1 MTTLNLGIV
10 AHVDAGKTSL
20 TERLL
25 FAAGVID
32 ALGSVDAG
40 ATRTDSLDLER
51 DRGITIR
58 SAVTSFALGDLQ
70 VNIVDTPGHPDLIA
84 EVERSL
90 GILDAAVLVLSAV
103 EGVQAQTVVLWRAL
117 RRVGVPMLVF
127 VNKIDR
133 SGDSCAVL
141 NAIRERFGVVLDQRT
156 AAHAEGERTA
166 YVRALRPGSAGGGSQ
181 SPAPERCVPAYCGS
195 AITGAGVPELTNAL
209 RDLGARLPAPHRTG
223 EPAGT
228 VFAVD
233 RSGGARRVW
242 IRLWDGQIRARQ
254 RLRDGDHTTPPV
266 TRLAVTMPNS
276 VSDARVATAGQI
288 VAISGV
294 PLRIGDESG
303 ASRGRAIAAFPP
315 PVLQSLVEPV
325 DPAQR
330 GLLWAGLRDLADE
343 DPLIDLR
350 LDDNTGQAAVSL
362 HGEVQKEIIAALLGQ
377 RYGVSARFTDT
388 TVVCLERVRGVG
400 EDVVRIGQP
409 GNPYLAT
416 IGLRVTALP
425 LGSGVVFDPGIER
438 GTLPSAFIAA
448 TEEGVRSA
456 LRQGL
461 QGWDVDDVRVTMTE
475 SGYYPRQS
483 RMHQKFNKAMSSVA
497 ADFRRLAPVVLFG
510 ALAQARTQV
519 CEPVERVDIEIPARL
534 LTPVTALLTRVGGYL
549 DDTRMAG
556 EYLHLS
562 GLLATARLSEL
573 TSGLPD
579 DAEGE
584 AAVVHRLD
592 HHAPVA
598 GSPPQR
604 CRIGPD
610 PADREA
616 WFRDMPR

>member
-1 MTTLNLGIV
+1 M
-10 AHVDAGKTSL
+10 
-20 TERLL
+20 
-25 FAAGVID
+25 
-32 ALGSVDAG
+32 
-40 ATRTDSLDLER
+40 
-51 DRGITIR
+51 
-58 SAVTSFALGDLQ
+58 
-70 VNIVDTPGHPDLIA
+70 
-84 EVERSL
+84 
-90 GILDAAVLVLSAV
+90 
-103 EGVQAQTVVLWRAL
+103 
-117 RRVGVPMLVF
+117 
-127 VNKIDR
+127 
-133 SGDSCAVL
+133 
-141 NAIRERFGVVLDQRT
+141 
-156 AAHAEGERTA
+156 
-166 YVRALRPGSAGGGSQ
+166 
-181 SPAPERCVPAYCGS
+181 
-195 AITGAGVPELTNAL
+195 
-209 RDLGARLPAPHRTG
+209 
-223 EPAGT
+223 
-228 VFAVD
+228 
-233 RSGGARRVW
+233 
-242 IRLWDGQIRARQ
+242 
-254 RLRDGDHTTPPV
+254 
-266 TRLAVTMPNS
+266 
-276 VSDARVATAGQI
+276 ATAGDI
-288 VAISGV
+288 VAIPGGR
-294 PLRIGDESG
+294 LRIGDQIG
-303 ASRGRAIAAFPP
+303 APRGRATPAFAP
-315 PVLQSLVEPV
+315 PVLQALVEPA
-325 DPAQR
+325 DPSAR
-330 GLLWAGLRDLADE
+330 GALWTGLRKLADE
-343 DPLIDLR
+343 DPLIGLR
-350 LDDNTGQAAVSL
+350 LDDSTGQAVVSL

-400 EDVVRIGQP
+400 EDVLRIGQP
-409 GNPYLAT
+409 DNPYLAT

-425 LGSGVVFDPGIER
+425 LGSGVVFDPGNER
-438 GTLPSAFIAA
+438 GNLPPAFIAA

-483 RMHQKFNKAMSSVA
+483 RMHQKFHKAMSSVA

-510 ALAQARTQV
+510 ALARARTQV

-549 DDTRMAG
+549 DNTRIAG

-579 DAEGE
+579 VAEGE